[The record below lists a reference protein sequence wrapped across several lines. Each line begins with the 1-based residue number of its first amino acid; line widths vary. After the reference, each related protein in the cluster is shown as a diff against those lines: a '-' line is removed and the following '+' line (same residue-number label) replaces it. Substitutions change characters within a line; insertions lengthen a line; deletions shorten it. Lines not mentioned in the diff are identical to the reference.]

1 MNRIQI
7 AGDAQSA
14 LTHFALYGLANIIQ
28 DELDQPVFVS
38 FTDEVDPK
46 AVIETDATDSA
57 VAEAVSLV
65 AERWSDPE
73 SWVQGTL
80 TYPDKIRE
88 YADRSPFSPRIQGF
102 DDPDMWKTH
111 QAFRHSHLDQLA
123 QDNDYL
129 ALRLIAGLGEPSYWR
144 FQRKARRPDHGASRW
159 EMITRTQGKE
169 FIASRFAPMCA
180 ELSTWDKQDLLAGI
194 IGAQINDS
202 LATKKAESRTST
214 GLTTPRPTDVA
225 LAFCGLVGLGSFPVL
240 PQSAAISVTPAAYPR
255 NVLHTQ
261 RMVLPIPAQA
271 VTMSRLEGILVSA
284 QLAHAS
290 YDGHENWDDEKKAIL
305 EQSAARKWLHSRGM
319 GALVHF
325 SVLKTGSSSA
335 PERQVLTGS
344 IEAL

>member
-38 FTDEVDPK
+38 FTDEVDPQ
-46 AVIETDATDSA
+46 AVIETEATDSA

-65 AERWSDPE
+65 AKRWSDPE
-73 SWVQGTL
+73 SWVQDTL
-80 TYPDKIRE
+80 SYPDKKKNV
-88 YADRSPFSPRIQGF
+88 DRSPFSPRIQVIS
-102 DDPDMWKTH
+102 DPDVWKAH
-111 QAFRHSHLDQLA
+111 QRFRYTHLDHLEQE
-123 QDNDYL
+123 NDHL
-129 ALRLIAGLGEPSYWR
+129 ALRLIAGLGETSYWR
-144 FQRKARRPDHGASRW
+144 FQGKDRRPDHGASRW
-159 EMITRTQGKE
+159 EMKTRNRGEE
-169 FIASRFAPMCA
+169 FIVHRFAPMCL
-180 ELSTWDKQDLLAGI
+180 ELSTWTPADIFSGI
-194 IGAQINDS
+194 IGEKTNDTLGKQKS
-202 LATKKAESRTST
+202 DSRTST
-214 GLTTPRPTDVA
+214 GFTTPRATDVA

-240 PQSAAISVTPAAYPR
+240 PQTAAISVTPAAYPR